1 MQKLKNKSK
10 KELKA
15 LLDKK
20 REKLL
25 ELRSE
30 KEMGHLKKT
39 HLLKKARKDVARI
52 LTELNQND
60 DHDYDND
67 DDDDSDKFLIF

>member
-1 MQKLKNKSK
+1 MQKLKNKGK
-10 KELKA
+10 KELQA

-25 ELRSE
+25 ELRSK

-39 HLLKKARKDVARI
+39 HQVKQARKDVARI
-52 LTELNQND
+52 LTILNQNEM
-60 DHDYDND
+60 
-67 DDDDSDKFLIF
+67 